1 MLEQGGIS
9 QTDDWYCRKESGDP
23 CKWPS
28 IFRDYFCEDGYKFK
42 KSWTV
47 VGDLYDH
54 LIEKKIA
61 KKCGLKDLQPG
72 DLIQYNE
79 KTFFGWKDNWHHT
92 AIVVEANP
100 TNPKLVYHSDNKC
113 NSDHNYVMKTG
124 FDEFRGLCII

>member
-1 MLEQGGIS
+1 MRWPIVRIQIRIIDSNDCTNFISQVLEQGGIS

-79 KTFFGWKDNWHHT
+79 KNLFWLEG
-92 AIVVEANP
+92 
-100 TNPKLVYHSDNKC
+100 
-113 NSDHNYVMKTG
+113 
-124 FDEFRGLCII
+124 